1 MLLMIEQLLSSA
13 KESLLRRAAVV
24 LLRAIIVSF
33 DTSILQGL
41 SSHLH
46 DLNRHLR
53 HLLIMDRDDGV
64 RLLAE
69 LCLLDIKEQMDNA
82 IRDLE
87 NSMVKR
93 VRLE

>member
-1 MLLMIEQLLSSA
+1 
-13 KESLLRRAAVV
+13 
-24 LLRAIIVSF
+24 
-33 DTSILQGL
+33 
-41 SSHLH
+41 
-46 DLNRHLR
+46 
-53 HLLIMDRDDGV
+53 MDRDDGV